1 MSWTSGS
8 IAWGI
13 LAFDAMIVIIA
24 ALLLFWR
31 SILSAFVSVRRKRRV
46 HQLRLMRSTTPI
58 PDGMRGA
65 RFDEKH

>member
-13 LAFDAMIVIIA
+13 IAFDAMIVIIA

-31 SILSAFVSVRRKRRV
+31 SILSAYVSVRRRRRI
-46 HQLRLMRSTTPI
+46 HQLHLMRSATPI
-58 PDGMRGA
+58 VDGMSCA
-65 RFDEKH
+65 RLDEKH

>member
-13 LAFDAMIVIIA
+13 IAFDAMIVMIA

-31 SILSAFVSVRRKRRV
+31 SILSAFVSVRRKRRI
-46 HQLRLMRSTTPI
+46 HQLRLMRSTPI
-58 PDGMRGA
+58 PDGLSCVRL
-65 RFDEKH
+65 DEKH